1 MFVNMNYGCE
11 YFQNKVMTVQAS
23 NYRKGGISH
32 ICFSNDA
39 QAIIT
44 ANHNGTAT
52 CWNWSFT
59 TLGKSRVSAAI
70 ETFKSMNGLLK
81 SVKNKEEE
89 AMKKMREVKL
99 EEGM

>member
-1 MFVNMNYGCE
+1 
-11 YFQNKVMTVQAS
+11 MTVQAS

-59 TLGKSRVSAAI
+59 TLGKSRVSPAI

>member
-1 MFVNMNYGCE
+1 
-11 YFQNKVMTVQAS
+11 MTFQAS

-44 ANHNGTAT
+44 ASRNGTAT

-89 AMKKMREVKL
+89 ALKKMQDDKL
-99 EEGM
+99 EEGI